1 MSPVPVFL
9 HSITGPPGTRLARSV
24 DSRPLS
30 NAPRRSL
37 ITPLAHPVAH
47 VSGPGELIDEAAR
60 DLPNVAATSE
70 AIAVRLRRAGVSVEW
85 REPVVFSSAR
95 AYISFCH
102 ARGRSS
108 LAIARADPSL
118 VSELQLGSFFE
129 YGVRGRIRRRL
140 LSRFGV
146 HRVLGRLPSARL
158 LRVAGDLSF
167 WAGVRSAATPIEWR
181 RLTRSSYVVF
191 GVHDIAGEG
200 KPPTEPRTIPAK
212 RLEEGLRLLRLLGW
226 RPLGPDEL
234 IAFHESEGATLSRRR
249 YVLAVDHFSRD
260 ALTALERWAET
271 LPYVFVFTSL
281 LDERVWGAE
290 DEKTL
295 TWGDARAL
303 AAIGGTIGSQGRH
316 NKPLTRLNARAVE
329 LELSRSLIE
338 LQAHVDVA
346 FPLLAYPFGAHSA
359 RIRDVARRVGYR
371 GGFTTNPGRNGA
383 GTDPL
388 GLRRTEIIDSDGPVT
403 FLWKA
408 VTGGDVPWW
417 WRPWRVGELRARRAA
432 HRRRAREEAWAKRSR
447 NRRRWISKGRG
458 VRRR

>member
-1 MSPVPVFL
+1 MSPGAVFL
-9 HSITGPPGTRLARSV
+9 HSITGPPGTTLARSL
-24 DSRPLS
+24 DGRPLL
-30 NAPRRSL
+30 NGPLRSL
-37 ITPLAHPVAH
+37 ITPLAQPVAH
-47 VSGPGELIDEAAR
+47 VSGRGELIDEAAR
-60 DLPNVAATSE
+60 DLPVVAATSE
-70 AIAVRLRRAGVSVEW
+70 AIAVRLRRAGASLEW
-85 REPVVFSSAR
+85 REPVIFRSAR
-95 AYISFCH
+95 AYVSFCH
-102 ARGRSS
+102 ARGESS
-108 LAIARADPSL
+108 LAVARADPSL
-118 VSELQLGSFFE
+118 VPELQLGSFFE
-129 YGVRGRIRRRL
+129 HHARGRVLRRV
-140 LSRFGV
+140 LSRLGV
-146 HRVLGRLPSARL
+146 HRVFARVPSTRLVRI
-158 LRVAGDLSF
+158 AGDLAF
-167 WAGVRSAATPIEWR
+167 WAGVRSAATRTEWR
-181 RLTRSSYVVF
+181 RLTRSSYVVLA
-191 GVHDIAGEG
+191 VHGIADEG
-200 KPPTEPRTIPAK
+200 KPATEPRRVPAK

-234 IAFHESEGATLSRRR
+234 IAFHENQGATLSRRR

-281 LDERVWGAE
+281 LDERAWGAE
-290 DEKTL
+290 ADETL

-359 RIRDVARRVGYR
+359 RICDAARRVGYQ

-388 GLRRTEIIDSDGPVT
+388 GLRRTEISDSDGPVT

-417 WRPWRVGELRARRAA
+417 WKPWRVSTFRERRAA
-432 HRRRAREEAWAKRSR
+432 HRRRAREEAWAKRPRSR
-447 NRRRWISKGRG
+447 RPSRAR
-458 VRRR
+458 